1 MSPEQTEKML
11 RIHHEPFSL
20 DQPFEAGGEGMIGEM
35 IVDYRRQGFEDDF
48 SREQLKARLA
58 DVLTELNERQRAVIS
73 LRFGLL
79 DGSQRTLDEV
89 GKLLSLT
96 REGVRQIELRA
107 VERLRHPARS
117 RLLQGFLDIDE
128 MHKMNQG

>member
-1 MSPEQTEKML
+1 MSAEQAERML
-11 RIHHEPFSL
+11 QIHREPFSL
-20 DQPFEAGGEGMIGEM
+20 DQPLDDESKAAMGDFLI
-35 IVDYRRQGFEDDF
+35 DHRRTGFAEEI

-96 REGVRQIELRA
+96 REGVRQIEIRA

-117 RLLQGFLDIDE
+117 RLLRGFLDIDE
-128 MHKMNQG
+128 AHKIN

>member
-1 MSPEQTEKML
+1 
-11 RIHHEPFSL
+11 
-20 DQPFEAGGEGMIGEM
+20 
-35 IVDYRRQGFEDDF
+35 
-48 SREQLKARLA
+48 
-58 DVLTELNERQRAVIS
+58 VIS

-117 RLLQGFLDIDE
+117 RLLRGFLDIDE
-128 MHKMNQG
+128 MHKINQG